1 MTVIPHVPKYH
12 VIRCNLILT
21 VFSIE
26 IPIKDKFYFY
36 MHAFINSLFSLS
48 CYLSLIFTKIEFK
61 VIKSVFHVSCKHAY
75 LVYKTIMLYGKNNNK
90 YPCEFL
96 LACIARII
104 QEVLLRL
111 HNLEIWKKKKKQP
124 IIRPNPRLKAKHPYP
139 LRPFFYKYPH
149 PFIYFAFPTLGA
161 GANLLK
167 RVCDHFHLE
176 EVMPYL

>member
-1 MTVIPHVPKYH
+1 M
-12 VIRCNLILT
+12 
-21 VFSIE
+21 
-26 IPIKDKFYFY
+26 
-36 MHAFINSLFSLS
+36 
-48 CYLSLIFTKIEFK
+48 LIFTRF
-61 VIKSVFHVSCKHAY
+61 Y
-75 LVYKTIMLYGKNNNK
+75 RKNH
-90 YPCEFL
+90 PRSSL
-96 LACIARII
+96 
-104 QEVLLRL
+104 EVAQPR
-111 HNLEIWKKKKKQP
+111 NLKKKKKKKKKKKP